1 MGFQLLGTNR
11 TRQAVTSS
19 VLYELLAIL
28 VVGWL
33 LKDLNVH
40 DLSRSAA
47 GIVISLILLA
57 PGSIVL
63 VFLLFWV
70 LPSSAPDWV
79 PWALLIAMALVNVTV
94 LAFFIREYLL
104 PPLQD
109 SPDGSHDVGAA

>member
-1 MGFQLLGTNR
+1 LGFTLLTTNR
-11 TRQAVTSS
+11 TRLAVSS
-19 VLYELLAIL
+19 SFLYELLAIL

-47 GIVISLILLA
+47 AIGISLLLLA

-63 VFLLFWV
+63 VVLVLWV
-70 LPSSAPDWV
+70 LPSSSPEWV
-79 PWALLIAMALVNVTV
+79 TWALLIALGVVNVTV
-94 LAFFIREYLL
+94 LAFYVREYML

-109 SPDGSHDVGAA
+109 SP